1 MKRSHQARKHRNRHD
16 RTDGGNFDRPAAD
29 GDAKKALPKKATTV
43 KVGLSADGKASVY
56 VVAADESDTSSSFS
70 NPLERSFSGRGATGR
85 RRRGSVIEYDE
96 TELAVA
102 KEDLEMDINT
112 QRANSRT
119 LSEYVTTLESE
130 GASSDVIAMRDK
142 SRTMEELMV
151 GDAQAL
157 ASAMLQKAAGVAVM
171 LEHAKV
177 DNLPSF
183 LSCIRENDID
193 LMSINARN
201 TSGTTALHV
210 AAANGCM
217 KVLAHLVTEVCVDIN
232 SADNWTRTA
241 LDEATKAGHE
251 EAVRYLLAAGA
262 RHGANIDWN
271 RNKGEPI
278 ETPPRTSASPEPDEG
293 SEGGPGAGQPGML
306 AKSKS
311 EQRRRR
317 RASLTDLARM
327 DAPGAAVPS
336 QGNSQNARQ
345 YSTIAVDP
353 DNFIGSSP
361 RVKEATTTKVPPA
374 KASSGRSQSSST
386 EAPATPDEAFTKSL
400 KAKKK
405 MKGPQ
410 DDSDNDDDDD
420 DSAKEGSDL
429 SQGTKTRLQAI
440 ADELDEGEV
449 AAAQQKGQGQG
460 KAAADDAQL
469 EAAYNTLE
477 RSMNQS
483 VYFLPDGTAEWELLP
498 WDVKV
503 DDVVGEGAFGEIR
516 CGRWRGSPVA
526 IKTLKSDCMTDAI
539 ALKEFN
545 CEMSIWCR
553 LVHPNIVQFLGVGY
567 KAGQPPIMV
576 CELMGGG
583 SLQQKLLELQSWG
596 KKMDFD
602 RAFKIASNV
611 AAALNYMHSRRPY
624 AVIHRD
630 LKPANILLTSN
641 GVAKVADFGLSKMF
655 DITTP
660 REPARE
666 DNDDVRISPSYLPN
680 QETKSSE
687 YAENVYSQ
695 LYDHAFLMT
704 GETGAY
710 KYMAPE
716 VFKHEFYG
724 LKCDVYSYAM
734 VVYEVFEGLLA
745 FGDPITWAHRAA
757 SSEKA
762 RPGWNFMAAY
772 ESRRCGEMCKLV
784 EQCWHSN
791 PKERPTFMR
800 ICNVLRSISY
810 ISKFEKKTELVVKG
824 KRGGVPGAAEAPRC
838 NCVVM

>member
-16 RTDGGNFDRPAAD
+16 RTDGGNFDKPSTN
-29 GDAKKALPKKATTV
+29 GDSKALPKKSTTV

-56 VVAADESDTSSSFS
+56 VVAAGDSDLSSGASS
-70 NPLERSFSGRGATGR
+70 PNGVERSFSGKGATGR

-102 KEDLEMDINT
+102 KEGLETEINT
-112 QRANSRT
+112 QRANSRS
-119 LSEYVTTLESE
+119 LSEYVTTLEDE
-130 GASSDVIAMRDK
+130 DASSEVVNMRDK
-142 SRTMEELMV
+142 SRTMEDFLV
-151 GDAQAL
+151 NDAKTL

-183 LSCIRENDID
+183 LSCIKENEID
-193 LMSINARN
+193 LMSINSRN

-210 AAANGCM
+210 AASNGCM
-217 KVLAHLVTEVCVDIN
+217 KVLMHLVTEVCVDIN
-232 SADNWTRTA
+232 ATDNWSRTA

-251 EAVRYLLAAGA
+251 EAVRHLLAAGA
-262 RHGANIDWN
+262 RHGVNIDWN
-271 RNKGEPI
+271 RGTKQPI
-278 ETPPRTSASPEPDEG
+278 ETPPRNSPEPPE
-293 SEGGPGAGQPGML
+293 QPGMM

-311 EQRRRR
+311 SGGRRR
-317 RASLTDLARM
+317 RASLTDLAQL
-327 DAPGAAVPS
+327 DAPGQSAPGLDS
-336 QGNSQNARQ
+336 PTSKQ
-345 YSTIAVDP
+345 YNTIAMDP

-361 RVKEATTTKVPPA
+361 RVKASMADNPTKVPS
-374 KASSGRSQSSST
+374 KLSSQSSST
-386 EAPATPDEAFTKSL
+386 EAPATPDAAAKSI
-400 KAKKK
+400 KVKK

-410 DDSDNDDDDD
+410 DGSDSDDDADG
-420 DSAKEGSDL
+420 AVTITEA
-429 SQGTKTRLQAI
+429 TKQKLQAI
-440 ADELDEGEV
+440 ADEDSSGGDSSDPS
-449 AAAQQKGQGQG
+449 AAMAVSKEKQL
-460 KAAADDAQL
+460 DDAF
-469 EAAYNTLE
+469 NTLE
-477 RSMNQS
+477 RSMTQS

-602 RAFKIASNV
+602 RAFKIASNI

-630 LKPANILLTSN
+630 IKPANILLTGN

-660 REPARE
+660 REPARDDE
-666 DNDDVRISPSYLPN
+666 DVRLSPSFLPTT
-680 QETKSSE
+680 EKKSAE
-687 YAENVYSQ
+687 YVEKVYSQ
-695 LYDHAFLMT
+695 LYNHAFLMT

-734 VVYEVFEGLLA
+734 VVYELFEGLLA

-757 SSEKA
+757 SSDKA

-772 ESRRCGEMCKLV
+772 ESRRCEEMCKLV
-784 EQCWHSN
+784 EQCWHSD

-800 ICNVLRSISY
+800 VANVLRSIGY
-810 ISKFEKKTELVVKG
+810 ISKFEKKAALVKG
-824 KRGGVPGAAEAPRC
+824 KKGGAGGAGDQPGC